1 MNVKVKVEAGVCGFQ
16 SQITAQSDDQQ
27 MVTLKL
33 ASGCEKIRGL
43 AAGLAELGPLDAY
56 AEVFDG
62 KDSLLGLCR
71 QQLTTCCAGC
81 AVPVALYKAM
91 QVAANLALPATV
103 IISMSE
109 L

>member
-1 MNVKVKVEAGVCGFQ
+1 MNVKVKIEAGVCGFI

-27 MVTLKL
+27 MVTLKV
-33 ASGCEKIRGL
+33 ASGCDKIRRL
-43 AAGLAELGPLDAY
+43 ADGIAEFGPLDAY
-56 AEVFDG
+56 AEVFAG

-71 QQLTTCCAGC
+71 RQLTSCCAGC

-103 IISMSE
+103 TISMTE